1 MQGEA
6 GAGPWPFRVVP
17 DTNVFISAVH
27 PGAVSHAAAAG
38 FQQSPS
44 EEFILRAVAEEFVLL
59 LSLSA
64 FLELAEKLEQLGVP
78 TEAAQRLLEAL
89 RAIGEEVVLVTG
101 TPFCTDPDD
110 DKFVW
115 AAIDG
120 RATHLVTADRKL
132 TRAVEKLPVRVM
144 VVVGFLRELREQLKA
159 RKSKLKP

>member
-1 MQGEA
+1 MPGEA

-27 PGAVSHAAAAG
+27 PGAVSHAVAAG

-44 EEFILRAVAEEFVLL
+44 EEFI
-59 LSLSA
+59 
-64 FLELAEKLEQLGVP
+64 
-78 TEAAQRLLEAL
+78 L

-159 RKSKLKP
+159 RKSKPKP